1 MSPPLTART
10 APCAQVPVN
19 ETGLADLPLDQA
31 RQAYKASIIILSV
44 MEEHLHDAPTE
55 VWEVAIRLARLG
67 VKRQLEDEL
76 RELESGDDTK
86 NA

>member
-1 MSPPLTART
+1 M
-10 APCAQVPVN
+10 N

-55 VWEVAIRLARLG
+55 VWDVAIMCP
-67 VKRQLEDEL
+67 L
-76 RELESGDDTK
+76 RGLLDYGLWIPPRGLWVMDYGLWMTGSGLWVMDYGL
-86 NA
+86 